1 MSRAKQKTVILA
13 LCRKLI
19 SNLIKETIE
28 KRPGMEVIVGDGYEY
43 VDVIAETHKPC
54 LAVVEIPERKATSEQ
69 GDKAQSTEAQATKTL
84 DIIKICD
91 EIRDG
96 SPGCKI
102 ILICPEK
109 DTESVN
115 ECVEAKQ
122 QGHIDEFLFFD
133 ATTDYLISKI
143 EALIVEPMKR
153 TKRKPLKH
161 KAAFTSA
168 AACLIVICGA
178 LIISDAVGRT
188 QIDPNIS
195 GDNKRV

>member
-1 MSRAKQKTVILA
+1 VILA

-28 KRPGMEVIVGDGYEY
+28 KRPGMEVIVSDGYKY
-43 VDVIAETHKPC
+43 ADIIAETHKPC
-54 LAVVEIPERKATSEQ
+54 LAVVEIPEIKTRPAQ
-69 GDKAQSTEAQATKTL
+69 GDEAQSAEAQATRTL
-84 DIIKICD
+84 DVLKVCD

-122 QGHIDEFLFFD
+122 QGFIDEFLFFD
-133 ATTDYLISKI
+133 ATSDYLISKI
-143 EALIVEPMKR
+143 EALKFP
-153 TKRKPLKH
+153 
-161 KAAFTSA
+161 TSVNTA
-168 AACLIVICGA
+168 
-178 LIISDAVGRT
+178 
-188 QIDPNIS
+188 PY
-195 GDNKRV
+195 